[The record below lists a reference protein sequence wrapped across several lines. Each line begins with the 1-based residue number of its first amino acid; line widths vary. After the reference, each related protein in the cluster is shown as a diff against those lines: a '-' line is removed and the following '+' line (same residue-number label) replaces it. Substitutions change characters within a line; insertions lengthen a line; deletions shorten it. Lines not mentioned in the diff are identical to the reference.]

1 VAGVAAWQWLG
12 RAGSKGSAVGGV
24 CFAPMSEPL
33 IRVERDGDIAVLT
46 FDDPE
51 RLNAMTEAMG
61 HALNDASAA
70 LRREEG
76 LRAVVL
82 TGAGRAFSAGGDLEM
97 IRAKAELAAGR
108 PGEPVRTE
116 NREFMGRFYRLY
128 LSVRDI
134 PVPTL
139 AAIHGPAIGA
149 GFCVAL
155 GCDIRVA
162 ATEAKLGL
170 NFTRLGIHPGMGAT
184 WALPRLVGPALAAE
198 LLFTGRILG
207 GEEAARI
214 GLVNRAVPKEEVLE
228 TTLGL
233 AREIA
238 ASGPLAVR
246 GTKEALARSLTSSLD
261 EQLDFEAAQ
270 QSLNY
275 ETADLAEGI
284 RAVREKR
291 APRFEDR

>member
-1 VAGVAAWQWLG
+1 
-12 RAGSKGSAVGGV
+12 
-24 CFAPMSEPL
+24 MSEPL
-33 IRVERDGDIAVLT
+33 NRIERDGDVAVLT
-46 FDDPE
+46 FEDPD

-61 HALNDASAA
+61 HALRDASAEVSA
-70 LRREEG
+70 AQG

-97 IRAKAELAAGR
+97 IRAKGQRATES
-108 PGEPVRTE
+108 PGEPVRGE

-149 GFCVAL
+149 GLCVAL

-162 ATEAKLGL
+162 GTDAKLGL
-170 NFTRLGIHPGMGAT
+170 NFTKLGIHPGMGAT
-184 WALPRLVGPALAAE
+184 WTLPRLVGPARAAE
-198 LLFTGRILG
+198 LLYTGRILT
-207 GEEAARI
+207 GEEAERI
-214 GLVNRAVPKEEVLE
+214 GLVNRAVPKEDVLE
-228 TTLGL
+228 TTLAL

-246 GTKEALARSLTSSLD
+246 GTKQALAQTFDHDLG
-261 EQLDFEAAQ
+261 EQLDFEAGQ
-270 QSLNY
+270 QALNY

-284 RAVREKR
+284 RAIREKR
-291 APRFEDR
+291 APEFEDR